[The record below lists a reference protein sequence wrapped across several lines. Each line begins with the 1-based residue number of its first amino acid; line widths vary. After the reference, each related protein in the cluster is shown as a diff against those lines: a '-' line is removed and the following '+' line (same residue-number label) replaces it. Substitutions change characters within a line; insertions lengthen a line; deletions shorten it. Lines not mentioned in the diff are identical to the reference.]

1 MRENDNLGI
10 IILVGILAT
19 AVIMFMIYMFSTRI
33 GPTPED
39 YTIIPRVDALN
50 GTESQSSYS
59 P

>member
-1 MRENDNLGI
+1 MRDNDNLNI
-10 IILVGILAT
+10 IILVAILAT
-19 AVIMFMIYMFSTRI
+19 AAIMFMIYVFSTKI